1 MMQREWLGTR
11 AHHSLVA
18 STSGILMKRQGQQRL
33 SDLYFKMAT
42 FFTFFINLRVTY
54 LFEL

>member
-1 MMQREWLGTR
+1 
-11 AHHSLVA
+11 
-18 STSGILMKRQGQQRL
+18 MKRPGQQRL

>member
-1 MMQREWLGTR
+1 
-11 AHHSLVA
+11 
-18 STSGILMKRQGQQRL
+18 MKRQGQQRL
-33 SDLYFKMAT
+33 SDLYFKMVT